1 MPQPLGGLHTAERV
15 LTALEMIQTTSKLR
29 FNYVGVELSTECDY
43 KKIATEKCVLCDIG
57 KTYDICGPVSF
68 EKYFTLGGSVG

>member
-15 LTALEMIQTTSKLR
+15 LTALRMIQMTSKLR
-29 FNYVGVELSTECDY
+29 FYYLGVELSIECDCQ
-43 KKIATEKCVLCDIG
+43 KIATEKCVICDIG

-68 EKYFTLGGSVG
+68 EKYFALGGSVG